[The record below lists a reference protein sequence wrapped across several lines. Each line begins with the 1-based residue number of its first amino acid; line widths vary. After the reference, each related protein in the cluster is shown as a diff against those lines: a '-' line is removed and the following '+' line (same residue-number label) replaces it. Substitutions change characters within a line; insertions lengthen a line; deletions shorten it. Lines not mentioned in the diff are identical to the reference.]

1 MTMQIILGKEH
12 AESIREKYIV
22 LELDTFKMQDEYVPS
37 YCILDAGAIPL
48 SEMQELP
55 LWQENHQKLIENYRK
70 QNWDFCEQMIDHI
83 SPKWGGSVA
92 SFYITLYGRIQELKS
107 EKLGKDWDWAQVK

>member
-12 AESIREKYIV
+12 AESIGEKYIV
-22 LELDTFKMQDEYVPS
+22 LELDTFKMQDKYVPS

-55 LWQENHQKLIENYRK
+55 LWQENQ
-70 QNWDFCEQMIDHI
+70 
-83 SPKWGGSVA
+83 
-92 SFYITLYGRIQELKS
+92 LKS